1 MHRNTTAVSSLVLG
15 ILVGASHAQGP
26 PRHTPAQVGIDYDIV
41 AVKMPTPANPRA
53 RDWQDALGA
62 SLYIGQGAELVIIH
76 PDGSEDLLFSG
87 GPQTSCIDPS
97 VSYDGKTVYFS
108 MFRNPRIVNQQRL
121 SLSREPAHIWK
132 IDLATRK
139 ATQLTFGTE
148 MAWRDSANQIDPQYA
163 LFDVARYCDV
173 DDDQ

>member
-41 AVKMPTPANPRA
+41 AVKMPTPANPLD

-76 PDGSEDLLFSG
+76 PDGREDLLFSG

-97 VSYDGKTVYFS
+97 VSYDGKTLGDWS
-108 MFRNPRIVNQQRL
+108 MEGWEIVSSRRARSDQIVTVIMARN
-121 SLSREPAHIWK
+121 
-132 IDLATRK
+132 
-139 ATQLTFGTE
+139 
-148 MAWRDSANQIDPQYA
+148 
-163 LFDVARYCDV
+163 VAKD
-173 DDDQ
+173 